1 MSDTPTLAAAGRLR
15 GTGQRLTT
23 NRRALVEILAR
34 ADRPLTIHEIVRA
47 GSDLAQSS
55 VYRNLVVLEQ
65 SGVVRRVMTGGDF
78 ARYELD
84 EVLTDHHHHLVCTSC
99 GTVEDL
105 ALPKDLEDTIGRA
118 ARRAAA
124 RRGFVEAGHRVDVT
138 GLCRNCR

>member
-1 MSDTPTLAAAGRLR
+1 MSIAAAGRLR
-15 GTGQRLTT
+15 GAGQRLTS
-23 NRRALVEILAR
+23 NRQALLEILER
-34 ADRPLTIHEIVRA
+34 ADRPLTIHDIVQSRPE
-47 GSDLAQSS
+47 LAQSS

-65 SGVVRRVMTGGDF
+65 SGIVRRVMTGGDF

-84 EVLTDHHHHLVCTSC
+84 EDLTDHHHHLVCTSC

-105 ALPKDLEDTIGRA
+105 ALPKDVEETIARA

-124 RRGFVEAGHRVDVT
+124 RRGFVEGDHRLDVT